1 MSMFRAAFPIA
12 VLSAMLAATAAV
24 PAPAGREL
32 NSVWDIEASERWTG
46 PREVAK
52 GEPLIELDIVPPGLI
67 ELMDELP
74 DVPLRQGD
82 LLYRLTGQSGIYC
95 TVDGQ
100 PMIANENK
108 FAHTIVICLVD
119 DDGDGAFEGHFR
131 RRAAAGIPLVFGEL
145 PSRLQPVPAIR
156 YERRPPSSVA
166 GAFKLRILLD
176 SDPAKARQ
184 LKFTYSAGDPKG
196 EVANTM
202 KLAAVTEVPNR
213 NYPQSFEILGGV
225 FELTGVSNG
234 KAVVRMVAPTSD
246 YPFMVEPGTVKL

>member
-1 MSMFRAAFPIA
+1 MSHIRPAFGIA
-12 VLSAMLAATAAV
+12 VLSALLAATAAL
-24 PAPAGREL
+24 PAPARREM
-32 NSVWDIEASERWTG
+32 NSVWDILTSGRWTE

-67 ELMDELP
+67 ELSDELP

-82 LLYRLTGQSGIYC
+82 LLYRLTAQSGIYC

-119 DDGDGAFEGHFR
+119 NDGDGTFDGHFR
-131 RRAAAGIPLVFGEL
+131 RRAAAGVPLIFGEV
-145 PSRLQPVPAIR
+145 PRLQPVPAIR
-156 YERRPPSSVA
+156 YEQKPPSSIA
-166 GAFKLRILLD
+166 GAYKLRILLD
-176 SDPAKARQ
+176 SDPAKAKQ
-184 LKFTYSAGDPKG
+184 LKFTFSAGDPKG

-225 FELTGVSNG
+225 FELTGVRDG
-234 KAVVRMVAPTSD
+234 KAVVRMLTPTSD

>member
-1 MSMFRAAFPIA
+1 MFRVGFGLAA
-12 VLSAMLAATAAV
+12 SAAALLATAAL
-24 PAPAGREL
+24 AAAANREVT
-32 NSVWDIEASERWTG
+32 SVWDIQTSGRWAE

-82 LLYRLTGQSGIYC
+82 LLYRLTTRSGAVYC
-95 TVDGQ
+95 TVDSQ

-108 FAHTIVICLVD
+108 FAHTILICLVD
-119 DDGDGAFEGHFR
+119 NDGDGTFEGHFR
-131 RRAAAGIPLVFGEL
+131 RRAAAGVPLIFGEV
-145 PSRLQPVPAIR
+145 PAKLQPVPAIR
-156 YERRPPSSVA
+156 YEQRRPSSIA
-166 GAFKLRILLD
+166 GAYKLRILLD
-176 SDPAKARQ
+176 SDPAKAKQ

-225 FELTGVSNG
+225 FELTGVKDG